1 MFKYFTSFL
10 VFSCFNHII
19 ILLKFISNFAI
30 AYKIYRRK
38 FYSGKLCSSEIEH
51 KMIRI

>member
-1 MFKYFTSFL
+1 MLSIYSFL
-10 VFSCFNHII
+10 VFSALI
-19 ILLKFISNFAI
+19 ILYSQNISNFAI

>member
-1 MFKYFTSFL
+1 MCALSDAYYY
-10 VFSCFNHII
+10 
-19 ILLKFISNFAI
+19 ILKIISNFAI